1 MAPERVHPVPVR
13 RGPHPLRASRVSATR
28 RLRSAA
34 PAVGRRVLSGVH
46 GRVFALI
53 DAAAISI
60 IIIVAPVQLL
70 LRGERDVARRARRLH
85 RVSLRERPKEV
96 RGARML
102 AAQGG
107 EL

>member
-1 MAPERVHPVPVR
+1 MQLIACVLNYSGSSNSSYAHNAEWHLNACTRV
-13 RGPHPLRASRVSATR
+13 RVSATR

-60 IIIVAPVQLL
+60 IIVAVTLL
-70 LRGERDVARRARRLH
+70 LG
-85 RVSLRERPKEV
+85 
-96 RGARML
+96 
-102 AAQGG
+102 
-107 EL
+107 